1 MVVRYFIILI
11 VGGVKGKFKTRE
23 CVIRWVPPSVGDS
36 NLRKHLCE
44 SVNMDMV
51 WGADAVNFI
60 LIRLAIYN
68 KKKTSKT
75 QK

>member
-1 MVVRYFIILI
+1 MVVRYFIIFI

-51 WGADAVNFI
+51 GE
-60 LIRLAIYN
+60 LTR
-68 KKKTSKT
+68 
-75 QK
+75 

>member
-1 MVVRYFIILI
+1 M
-11 VGGVKGKFKTRE
+11 KGKFKTRE

-51 WGADAVNFI
+51 GE
-60 LIRLAIYN
+60 LTR
-68 KKKTSKT
+68 
-75 QK
+75 